1 MDTSQINKSVE
12 QLVVGKE
19 YSRKSL
25 DEVFEIDTFSKS
37 REGLVYLKGFTFLM
51 VTLEKINKPQNQQYN
66 DYFEE
71 DFFHWDSQT
80 TQHINSPKIQEMV
93 SGAVETLL
101 FARESD
107 KIKNKTQPFIY
118 CGRIEY
124 SQHDPSTAKPVHL
137 VCEAKDFIENATGG
151 IKQIYDWLPS
161 KKGLRTTSK
170 INIRGKTSKRRARS
184 QGFETD
190 PLKKEAVELHAMG
203 RAGEH
208 YKDLGYDVED
218 TSSNHPYDLV
228 CTKPNGECR
237 RIEVKGTRGL
247 GEDVIVTKNEVESAR
262 DSAQLTDLFIVHSI
276 DIREED
282 GKYIAS
288 GGEVNLIE
296 DWVPLEADLTP
307 LTYRYRVPRK

>member
-1 MDTSQINKSVE
+1 M
-12 QLVVGKE
+12 
-19 YSRKSL
+19 
-25 DEVFEIDTFSKS
+25 
-37 REGLVYLKGFTFLM
+37 
-51 VTLEKINKPQNQQYN
+51 
-66 DYFEE
+66 
-71 DFFHWDSQT
+71 
-80 TQHINSPKIQEMV
+80 
-93 SGAVETLL
+93 
-101 FARESD
+101 
-107 KIKNKTQPFIY
+107 
-118 CGRIEY
+118 EY
-124 SQHDPSTAKPVHL
+124 SQHDPGTAKPVHL

-170 INIRGKTSKRRARS
+170 INIRGKTSKRRTRS

-296 DWVPLEADLTP
+296 DWAPLEADLTP
-307 LTYRYRVPRK
+307 LSYRYRVPRK